1 LGKKVVKVSR
11 NSDFFSVALEDGTI
25 FNGHAVVYCAG
36 KEYTRLGVPGEDRFI
51 GRGIAFC
58 ATCDAPLYRGKRVA
72 VVGGGNSAFTAVRD
86 LTGFASHIYLIHR
99 SDVFKA
105 DPALVS
111 QVRTMKNVTFMPF
124 TTVREFLGRD
134 SLTGVRLARLDGT
147 QPEDLIIDGVFLEI
161 GLTPNSDPVK
171 DLIAL
176 NEKGEVP
183 VTKENATA
191 LPGLFAAGD
200 VTDNTEKQI
209 AIAVGDGARAALTAH
224 RYLLDKELT
233 RSLVSVGDT
242 WQ

>member
-1 LGKKVVKVSR
+1 
-11 NSDFFSVALEDGTI
+11 
-25 FNGHAVVYCAG
+25 
-36 KEYTRLGVPGEDRFI
+36 
-51 GRGIAFC
+51 
-58 ATCDAPLYRGKRVA
+58 
-72 VVGGGNSAFTAVRD
+72 
-86 LTGFASHIYLIHR
+86 
-99 SDVFKA
+99 VFKA